1 MKEQFYFQFKTKTN
15 YGFGYSRNLPAFL
28 AEHGFCKVV
37 LMVHD
42 GVVQHSDYYQEIV
55 SLLEKSVEKLTIEIL
70 RGNEEP
76 DYDYLDEIAKK
87 IRTIPDI
94 DVIVGIGGGS
104 CLDIVKA
111 VALLKTNPGKGL
123 EYRGFDHGKVP
134 GVPVIAIPTT
144 AGSGSEATINAVFTN
159 KQEKKKLGINGIN
172 MNATYAILDAEWTL
186 SCPFS
191 AALSSGLDAL
201 VHSMES
207 FMCHQANPLTRM
219 YSREAFRLLYF
230 ALPCLV
236 EDPMNRDKRQ
246 QLILASHIAATGLF
260 NSGSGIAG
268 AISYPLGVHYG
279 LPHGLG
285 GGMLLLDVIEFNI
298 EKGYYEYSELC
309 DLIEPSPGLS
319 AEEKSRLFLD
329 LLRKLYAK
337 LGVECH
343 LDSWGITKENV
354 NEVAKLLHPM
364 QAAFD
369 QNPIPFS
376 AKEDALNILRGHVRS

>member
-28 AEHGFCKVV
+28 AEHGFSKVV
-37 LMVHD
+37 LMVHE
-42 GVVQHSDYYQEIV
+42 GVAQHSDYYQEIV
-55 SLLEKSVEKLTIEIL
+55 SLLVKSVEKLTIEIL

-87 IRTIPDI
+87 IRAICDV

-104 CLDIVKA
+104 CLDIAKA

-159 KQEKKKLGINGIN
+159 KHEKKKLGINGIN
-172 MNATYAILDAEWTL
+172 MDATYAILDAEWTL

-236 EDPMNRDKRQ
+236 EDPTNRDKRQ
-246 QLILASHIAATGLF
+246 QLILASYIAATGLF
-260 NSGSGIAG
+260 NSGSESWQGSLRNSCTTSSRDSRKPSVKGLVEIYSSMLCRICSSSEENLG
-268 AISYPLGVHYG
+268 RLSNVYGRIDDIGSLFPLV
-279 LPHGLG
+279 
-285 GGMLLLDVIEFNI
+285 
-298 EKGYYEYSELC
+298 K
-309 DLIEPSPGLS
+309 
-319 AEEKSRLFLD
+319 
-329 LLRKLYAK
+329 
-337 LGVECH
+337 
-343 LDSWGITKENV
+343 
-354 NEVAKLLHPM
+354 
-364 QAAFD
+364 
-369 QNPIPFS
+369 
-376 AKEDALNILRGHVRS
+376 

>member
-1 MKEQFYFQFKTKTN
+1 MKEQFYFQLKTKTN
-15 YGFGYSRNLPAFL
+15 YGFGYSRNLPDFL
-28 AEHGFCKVV
+28 AERGFSKVV
-37 LMVHD
+37 LLVHE
-42 GVVQHSDYYQEIV
+42 GVAQHSDYYQEIV
-55 SLLEKSVEKLTIEIL
+55 SLLEKSVDKLTIEIL

-76 DYDYLDEIAKK
+76 DYDYLDEVAEKV
-87 IRTIPDI
+87 RAVPDV
-94 DVIVGIGGGS
+94 DVIIGIGGGS
-104 CLDIVKA
+104 CLDITKA
-111 VALLKTNPGKGL
+111 VAMLKTNPGKGL
-123 EYRGFDHGKVP
+123 EYRGFDHSKIP

-172 MNATYAILDAEWTL
+172 MDATYAILDAEWTL

-219 YSREAFRLLYF
+219 YSREAFRLLYS

-236 EDPMNRDKRQ
+236 EDPTNRDKRQ
-246 QLILASHIAATGLF
+246 QLILASYIAATGLF

-268 AISYPLGVHYG
+268 AISYPLGVHFG

-298 EKGYYEYSELC
+298 EKGYYDYSELC

-319 AEEKSRLFLD
+319 AEEKSRLFLN

-337 LGVECH
+337 LGVKCS

-354 NEVAKLLHPM
+354 EEVGKLLHPF

-376 AKEDALNILRGHVRS
+376 AKEDALNILRSHVRS

>member
-1 MKEQFYFQFKTKTN
+1 MKEQFDFQLKTKTS
-15 YGFGYSRNLPAFL
+15 YGFGYSRNLPGFL
-28 AEHGFCKVV
+28 AERGFSKVV
-37 LMVHD
+37 LMVHE
-42 GVVQHSDYYQEIV
+42 GVAQHSNYYQEII
-55 SLLEKSVEKLTIEIL
+55 SLLEKSVDKLTIEIL

-76 DYDYLDEIAKK
+76 DYDYLDEVAEKV
-87 IRTIPDI
+87 RVVPDV
-94 DVIVGIGGGS
+94 DVIIGIGGGS
-104 CLDIVKA
+104 CLDITKA

-144 AGSGSEATINAVFTN
+144 AGSGSEATINAVFTD
-159 KQEKKKLGINGIN
+159 KHEKKKLGINGIN
-172 MNATYAILDAEWTL
+172 MDATYAILDAEWTL

-191 AALSSGLDAL
+191 TALSSGLDAL

-236 EDPMNRDKRQ
+236 EDPTNREKRQ
-246 QLILASHIAATGLF
+246 HLILASYIAATGLF

-268 AISYPLGVHYG
+268 AISYPLGVHHS

-285 GGMLLLDVIEFNI
+285 GGMMLLDVIEFNI
-298 EKGYYEYSELC
+298 ERGYYEYSEFC
-309 DLIEPSPGLS
+309 DLVEPSLGLS
-319 AEEKSRLFLD
+319 VEEKSRLFLD

-337 LGVECH
+337 LGVERY

-354 NEVAKLLHPM
+354 EEVAKLLHPL

-369 QNPIPFS
+369 QNPVPFS
-376 AKEDALNILRGHVRS
+376 AKEDALKILRGHVRS

>member
-28 AEHGFCKVV
+28 TEHGFSNVV
-37 LMVHD
+37 LMVHE
-42 GVVQHSDYYQEIV
+42 GVAQHSNYYQEIV
-55 SLLEKSVEKLTIEIL
+55 SLLEKSVVKLTIEIL

-76 DYDYLDEIAKK
+76 DYDYLDEIVEK
-87 IRTIPDI
+87 IRAISEV

-104 CLDIVKA
+104 CLDIAKA

-172 MNATYAILDAEWTL
+172 MDATYAILDAEWTL

-236 EDPMNRDKRQ
+236 EDPTNQDKRQ
-246 QLILASHIAATGLF
+246 QLILASYIAATGLF
-260 NSGSGIAG
+260 NSGSGVAG

-298 EKGYYEYSELC
+298 ERGYYEYSELC

-319 AEEKSRLFLD
+319 AKEKSKLFLN

-337 LGVECH
+337 LNVECH

-354 NEVAKLLHPM
+354 DEVAKLMYPM

-376 AKEDALNILRGHVRS
+376 ATEDALNILRGHVRS